1 MLQVQEIHYN
11 KTPRIL
17 QLFEPWMFLAPCLS
31 FNVTNDKKVEDAILA
46 QTLII
51 LAICQ

>member
-1 MLQVQEIHYN
+1 MLRVQNIHYN

-17 QLFEPWMFLAPCLS
+17 QLFEPWMFLAPSLN
-31 FNVTNDKKVEDAILA
+31 FNVTNDQKVEDAIVA